1 MSSAR
6 GARFDSGPAVH
17 APKAGFFSSRSYASD
32 AGIAVAGA
40 ALFSSASPSPRASS
54 ASSMMVERQRRE
66 HMEVLERRR
75 QEIERQ
81 REESER
87 QMEELER
94 QRREVE
100 EGKYTETDVVARM
113 KYCYKLLEEMMTRFK
128 SMDSMAEGYDASG
141 NVIRGKIHPSY
152 KEENSLYITKSFTCS
167 DVLDR
172 KPYHKIILESC
183 PSLFVSNFTEGF
195 IYIGESSYF
204 YQFLSKYPEARYTG
218 RMPNFFQYVPKY
230 LLSEHSTMRPHIE
243 FMRRPWHKYVA
254 CNKLMEML
262 CKMTEKYYIVGYCNE
277 RKLEFIEK
285 SIMEMQE

>member
-1 MSSAR
+1 MSQSRASFILEQIERLSPPSRTSTASAS
-6 GARFDSGPAVH
+6 AS
-17 APKAGFFSSRSYASD
+17 SSR
-32 AGIAVAGA
+32 V
-40 ALFSSASPSPRASS
+40 
-54 ASSMMVERQRRE
+54 SSMMVDRQRRE
-66 HMEVLERRR
+66 QMEVLERRR

-81 REESER
+81 RMESER

-100 EGKYTETDVVARM
+100 EGKYTEKDVVARM

-128 SMDSMAEGYDASG
+128 SMDSMAEGYDAGG
-141 NVIRGKIHPSY
+141 NIIRGKIHPIL
-152 KEENSLYITKSFTCS
+152 KDCIANHVNYITTSLTCS
-167 DVLDR
+167 EALDR
-172 KPYHKIILESC
+172 KSHKKITFESQ
-183 PSLFVSNFTEGF
+183 PSFDTDFYEGH
-195 IYIGESSYF
+195 IYIKESTYC
-204 YQFLSKYPEARYTG
+204 YDFLMKQGLLQKHINRSILATG
-218 RMPNFFQYVPKY
+218 TTKFSFDVSKY

-285 SIMEMQE
+285 SIMEMEE